1 MSSVRTDSF
10 KSAEELSEPV
20 REALAATLLSLADN
34 KRILGMR
41 YGDWILGAPTLESGI
56 ACSAMAQDEW
66 GHGRILYATLKDF
79 GLDSGVLEHERTAE
93 EYLSSELLDSAV
105 EEWPDLLALNL
116 LFDAALSVQVE
127 ALSNSSYEPIHFK
140 TRKLLEEE
148 RFHFEHGRGWA
159 IRLSDTVA
167 GREALEAAFRN
178 AMGPSLRWF
187 GRSEAGFGQ
196 LLEASGVSAGTP
208 EFLRQAWLDRV
219 IPVLA
224 EAGLE
229 ELAAEFESGGTGID
243 WSGWN
248 SDRRRDGSGGPDAE
262 TLARIRGDKN
272 RSMLMD

>member
-1 MSSVRTDSF
+1 MSLVRTDSF
-10 KSAEELSEPV
+10 KSADELSEPV

-41 YGDWILGAPTLESGI
+41 YGEWILGAPTLESGI

-79 GLDSGVLEHERTAE
+79 GLDPGALEHDRPSE
-93 EYLSSELLDSAV
+93 EYLSSELLDSAI

-127 ALSNSSYEPIHFK
+127 ALMNSSYEPIHFK

-159 IRLSDTVA
+159 LRLSETA
-167 GREALEAAFRN
+167 TGREALESAFRG
-178 AMGPSLRWF
+178 AIGPTLRWL
-187 GRSEAGFGQ
+187 GRSESGYGQ
-196 LLEASGVSAGTP
+196 LLQAAGVSADDSDS
-208 EFLRQAWLDRV
+208 LRQAWLDRV

-224 EAGLE
+224 EAGLDS
-229 ELAAEFESGGTGID
+229 LAAELESNAELD
-243 WSGWN
+243 WSEWN
-248 SDRRRDGSGGPDAE
+248 PDRRRSGSGGPDAE

>member
-41 YGDWILGAPTLESGI
+41 YGEWILGAPTLESGI

-79 GLDSGVLEHERTAE
+79 GLDPGVLEHDRPSE
-93 EYLSSELLDSAV
+93 EYLNSELLDSAID
-105 EEWPDLLALNL
+105 EWPDLLALNL

-127 ALSNSSYEPIHFK
+127 ALANSSYEPIHFK

-159 IRLSDTVA
+159 LRLSETAA
-167 GREALEAAFRN
+167 GREALEAAFRR
-178 AMGPSLRWF
+178 AMAPSLRWF

-196 LLEASGVSAGTP
+196 LLEAAGVSAGDP
-208 EFLRQAWLDRV
+208 DFLRQAWLDRV

-229 ELAAEFESGGTGID
+229 ELAAEFEARSSLD
-243 WSGWN
+243 WSGWDA
-248 SDRRRDGSGGPDAE
+248 DRRRDGPGGPDPE

>member
-79 GLDSGVLEHERTAE
+79 GLDSGILEHERSAE

-159 IRLSDTVA
+159 IRLSDTAA

-178 AMGPSLRWF
+178 AIGPSLRWF
-187 GRSEAGFGQ
+187 GRSAAGFGQ
-196 LLEASGVSAGTP
+196 LLEAAGVSAGSP
-208 EFLRQAWLDRV
+208 DFLRQAWLDRV

-229 ELAAEFESGGTGID
+229 ELAAEFEAGGSEID